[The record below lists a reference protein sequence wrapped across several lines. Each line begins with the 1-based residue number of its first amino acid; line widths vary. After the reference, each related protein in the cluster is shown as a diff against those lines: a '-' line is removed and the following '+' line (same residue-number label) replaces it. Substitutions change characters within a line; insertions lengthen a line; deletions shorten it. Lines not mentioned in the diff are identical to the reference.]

1 MRIIIFTLILLLS
14 PFFSVQSQEADIK
27 PFDVW
32 LEDVKRDALEAG
44 VSQAVV
50 DEALTGLE
58 PIKRVVE
65 LDRNQ
70 PEVKVTLQSYLS
82 RRVKPSIIEH
92 GLKMMEE
99 NRDVLNAVSRQ
110 YGVAPEF
117 IAAIW
122 GLETSYGRY
131 TGGFSV
137 IQALA
142 TLAYDPRRAD
152 YFRRE
157 LITALKIIDAGHID
171 FQSMQGSWAG
181 AMGQSQFMPS
191 SFLNFAQDFDEDGK
205 RDIWTNRADVFA
217 SIAHYLSQNGWK
229 SDKTWGRPVLL
240 SEDAQAQ
247 YKNVEGA
254 RPRGCKRAM
263 RQHSNLQDL
272 SDWQDMGVR
281 RLNGQDLP
289 LRTIDAS
296 VVQPDGAG
304 SQAYIAYE
312 NFRAILAYNC
322 SNYYAIAVGSLADA
336 LRRGS

>member
-1 MRIIIFTLILLLS
+1 MRIIVLTTILLLS
-14 PFFSVQSQEADIK
+14 QIFSSFAQEAEQL
-27 PFDVW
+27 PFETW
-32 LEDVKRDALEAG
+32 LEGVKKDALDAG
-44 VSQAVV
+44 VSPAVV

-70 PEVKVTLQSYLS
+70 PEVKVTLQSYLE

-92 GLKMMEE
+92 GLKVMAEHQ
-99 NRDVLNAVSRQ
+99 DVLNDVSAR

-142 TLAYDPRRAD
+142 TLAYDPRRAT

-157 LITALKIIDAGHID
+157 LITALKIIDEGHID
-171 FQSMQGSWAG
+171 FKAMQGSWAG

-191 SFLNFAQDFDEDGK
+191 SFLNFAQDFDGDGK
-205 RDIWTNRADVFA
+205 RDIWTSRADVFA
-217 SIAHYLSQNGWK
+217 SIAYYLSKNGWQ

-240 SEDAQAQ
+240 PDGLENDLSAL
-247 YKNVEGA
+247 EGD

-263 RQHSNLQDL
+263 RQHSSLRDL
-272 SDWQDMGVR
+272 PEWQAMGIR
-281 RLNGQDLP
+281 RLNGSDLP
-289 LRTIDAS
+289 TRVIPAS

-304 SQAYIAYE
+304 SQAYIAYD
-312 NFRAILAYNC
+312 NYKAILAYNC